1 MKWVPKEK
9 KEHVKALF
17 LMEINNLKQNQNDQ
31 KENMK
36 KKERDESY
44 FMFQDDSSD
53 SSPTSAATGDL
64 KDLQYLQEK
73 DTSLAMLKS
82 YPTVRKV
89 FLKYN
94 TCLPS
99 SPPAERLFSYG
110 GLIMRPHRRKM
121 GYSLFEKLVLLKA
134 SKHLS

>member
-1 MKWVPKEK
+1 M
-9 KEHVKALF
+9 
-17 LMEINNLKQNQNDQ
+17 KQNQNDQ

-53 SSPTSAATGDL
+53 SSPTSATTGDL
-64 KDLQYLQEK
+64 EGLQYLQDK
-73 DTSLAMLKS
+73 DTSLGMLKS

-99 SPPAERLFSYG
+99 SVPVERLFSYG

-121 GYSLFEKLVLLKA
+121 GDSFFEKLVLLKA
-134 SKHLS
+134 SKHLF